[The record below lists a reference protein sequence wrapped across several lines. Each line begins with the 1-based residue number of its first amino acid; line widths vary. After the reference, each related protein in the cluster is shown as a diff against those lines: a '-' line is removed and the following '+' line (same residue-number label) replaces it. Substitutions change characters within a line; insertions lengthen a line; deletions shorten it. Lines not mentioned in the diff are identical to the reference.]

1 MTHARVGRVSRLAA
15 MFFVLFLG
23 QLNSAQAA
31 PITLVPNTLNMFRDT
46 RGLNDVGIGQG
57 DVFQYGATIQG
68 GSQGSTLGAVYPPSG
83 FTDPPANCAPLAVN
97 PGMCANATAFNAG
110 RTAQPWTFQFTNGP
124 DVLNVSGPSLTVNAN
139 AILNAVP
146 FPVSVTITQ
155 GPTATT
161 PTISWAIPSG
171 FTPDAFRVNIFD
183 RSGPTLPNGQK
194 DVIHSAA
201 IAASATSYTIPA
213 ILSSGGVLVVGNNY
227 SINFQVIETRNHAA
241 FTNNNAEI
249 LRRSNSFFAF
259 TPNNAGG
266 PPNVHLPQVA
276 PDTNPNDNRG
286 PVYVFSI
293 EQVGP
298 NSVTFIDPVVAVG
311 YEYAIGQGDPNF
323 ASVLLPDIGDG
334 AYDVVFNSLHHAVL
348 AGDQFFFPQGGVPTF
363 TVLGIEPSANLDPN
377 DVNAF
382 LTGLTFVTEGHFTGT
397 MTPLTQE
404 IPDATVPVPATVMLL
419 GAGLAA
425 MAASRVF
432 HSERR

>member
-1 MTHARVGRVSRLAA
+1 MTHTGFYRTCVITAMLAS
-15 MFFVLFLG
+15 FLLG
-23 QLNSAQAA
+23 CFTSAFAT

-68 GSQGSTLGAVYPPSG
+68 GSQGSTLGAIYPPSG
-83 FTDPPANCAPLAVN
+83 FTDPPANCAPLVVN

-110 RTAQPWTFQFTNGP
+110 RTAQPWTFQFANGP
-124 DVLNVSGPSLTVNAN
+124 DALNVAGPTLTDNAN

-146 FPVSVTITQ
+146 FPVSVTISQ
-155 GPTATT
+155 GATATT
-161 PTISWAIPSG
+161 PTISWAIPNG
-171 FTPDAFRVNIFD
+171 FAPDAFRVNIFD

-201 IAASATSYTIPA
+201 IAANATSYTIPA
-213 ILSSGGVLVVGNNY
+213 ILSAGGSLVAGNNY

-249 LRRSNSFFAF
+249 LRRSSSFFAF
-259 TPNNAGG
+259 TPTGTSG
-266 PPNVHLPQVA
+266 PPNVHLPQVGS
-276 PDTNPNDNRG
+276 DQNPNDNLG

-311 YEYAIGQGDPNF
+311 YLYAIGQGDPNF
-323 ASVLLPDIGDG
+323 ASVLLPDIGD
-334 AYDVVFNSLHHAVL
+334 AEYDVVFNNLHHAVL
-348 AGDQFFFPQGGVPTF
+348 AGDQFFFPQGGVSTF
-363 TVLGIEPSANLDPN
+363 TVLGIEASANLDPN

-382 LTGLTFVTEGHFTGT
+382 VTGLTFVSEGHFTGT

-404 IPDATVPVPATVMLL
+404 VPAAVPVPAALVLV
-419 GAGLAA
+419 GAGVVAVGISCAL
-425 MAASRVF
+425 RTK
-432 HSERR
+432 